1 MLASRTVAL
10 GVFATLVGVSPWSL
24 AQRPASPKARGAQT
38 TPAAAPAPVVPGPEL
53 ATGTGD
59 DPART
64 AHAKGLFEK
73 AANAYAAGKYYD
85 AIESFLELDRFYPT
99 NQLPFNIAK
108 AYDNLGS
115 KPGALRFYREYLR
128 RSPEAADKDSVVARI
143 RELEAALAERGV
155 QQMSVSSDPPDATVL
170 LDDRPVGLTPWTG
183 ETWPGRHRVVV
194 RKEGY
199 TDRELTVELEPLKSA
214 EVNAELLRAP
224 LAVAAPQPKPAS
236 AEKPWPLT
244 RRMSVLTWTTLA
256 TGTAAL
262 GTAIAVEVSAGAK
275 GSRITP
281 ATGFFAGVGTAAAIV
296 GGVMLYFDLSDKA
309 GDERHASVDAGP
321 DHVLARYRTSF

>member
-1 MLASRTVAL
+1 
-10 GVFATLVGVSPWSL
+10 
-24 AQRPASPKARGAQT
+24 
-38 TPAAAPAPVVPGPEL
+38 
-53 ATGTGD
+53 
-59 DPART
+59 
-64 AHAKGLFEK
+64 
-73 AANAYAAGKYYD
+73 
-85 AIESFLELDRFYPT
+85 
-99 NQLPFNIAK
+99 
-108 AYDNLGS
+108 
-115 KPGALRFYREYLR
+115 
-128 RSPEAADKDSVVARI
+128 
-143 RELEAALAERGV
+143 
-155 QQMSVSSDPPDATVL
+155 
-170 LDDRPVGLTPWTG
+170 
-183 ETWPGRHRVVV
+183 
-194 RKEGY
+194 
-199 TDRELTVELEPLKSA
+199 
-214 EVNAELLRAP
+214 VNAELLRAP

>member
-1 MLASRTVAL
+1 MLVSRTFAL
-10 GVFATLVGVSPWSL
+10 GLTATLLAIAPVAQ
-24 AQRPASPKARGAQT
+24 AQRPASSKAKAAPT
-38 TPAAAPAPVVPGPEL
+38 AAAPAPLAPTPEL
-53 ATGTGD
+53 AAGAND

-64 AHAKGLFEK
+64 AHAKALFEK
-73 AANAYAAGKYYD
+73 AANAYAAAHYYE
-85 AIESFLELDRFYPT
+85 AIESFLELDRFFPT

-115 KPGALRFYREYLR
+115 KPGALRYYREYLR
-128 RSPEAADKDSVVARI
+128 RSPEAADKDSIVTRI
-143 RELEAALAERGV
+143 RELESALAERGV

-183 ETWPGRHRVVV
+183 ETWPGRHRVIV

-199 TDRELTVELEPLKSA
+199 SDRELTVELEPLKSA
-214 EVNAELLRAP
+214 EVNAELTRVP
-224 LAVAAPQPKPAS
+224 LAVAPPPPKPVHT
-236 AEKPWPLT
+236 EKPWPLT
-244 RRMSVLTWTTLA
+244 KRMSVLTWTTLA

-281 ATGFFAGVGTAAAIV
+281 ATGFFAGVGTAAAVV

-309 GDERHASVDAGP
+309 GDERHAWVETSP
-321 DHVLARYRTSF
+321 DRVVARYRAAF